1 MGSLTL
7 SGSTLYGTTSGGG
20 ANAYGTVF
28 SIDTNGTGYMDL
40 YDFNTPFGTQP
51 RATLSLSGSTLFG
64 TTVVGG
70 LYGDGVIFSLAITH
84 PTVSCI
90 LTQDTA
96 PSTWDAYPSYSSN
109 VTSARW
115 YWGDGSSTTNLYPSH
130 TYSVAGRYNICVTAY
145 SSYGDSAVY
154 CQNDS
159 LYRLSNNNTQN
170 NMVYV
175 NVLHSQ
181 ATGINQVTDINN
193 QISIY
198 PNPSNGT
205 FVIEPNSTTNQ
216 TIQLYD
222 VNGKVVLS
230 QTINGKTTLDAGSLN
245 GGVYN
250 ISIMGNEGVVNKRL
264 IIMR

>member
-1 MGSLTL
+1 
-7 SGSTLYGTTSGGG
+7 
-20 ANAYGTVF
+20 
-28 SIDTNGTGYMDL
+28 
-40 YDFNTPFGTQP
+40 
-51 RATLSLSGSTLFG
+51 
-64 TTVVGG
+64 
-70 LYGDGVIFSLAITH
+70 
-84 PTVSCI
+84 
-90 LTQDTA
+90 
-96 PSTWDAYPSYSSN
+96 
-109 VTSARW
+109 
-115 YWGDGSSTTNLYPSH
+115 
-130 TYSVAGRYNICVTAY
+130 
-145 SSYGDSAVY
+145 
-154 CQNDS
+154 
-159 LYRLSNNNTQN
+159 
-170 NMVYV
+170 MVYV